1 MCIKVKIIPQNSVNI
16 CTMQH
21 RGEIIRKAVY
31 DSGYTITDIAKSIG
45 KSRKWMYLMFE
56 NSNVSLDIVLK
67 IGKII
72 HYDFSEDIKEFSGFL
87 RTSTLPKTLYSK
99 EETSVDY
106 WKDKYLQ
113 LLEEYNALLKKQDA
127 K

>member
-1 MCIKVKIIPQNSVNI
+1 
-16 CTMQH
+16 MQH

-31 DSGYTITDIAKSIG
+31 NSGYTITEIAKSIG

-72 HYDFSEDIKEFSGFL
+72 SYDFSQEIKEFSSF
-87 RTSTLPKTLYSK
+87 STRINSSASSGVN
-99 EETSVDY
+99 EESSPEY
-106 WKDKYLQ
+106 WKNKYLK
-113 LLEEYNALLKKQDA
+113 LLESYSELLKA
-127 K
+127 KKEQN

>member
-1 MCIKVKIIPQNSVNI
+1 MYNNVNIISRNSVNI

-31 DSGYTITDIAKSIG
+31 NSGLTITEIAKSIG

-56 NSNVSLDIVLK
+56 NSNVSLDLVLK

-72 HYDFSEDIKEFSGFL
+72 RYDFTADFKELSTSARIKSESFVASEENEPNAEF
-87 RTSTLPKTLYSK
+87 
-99 EETSVDY
+99 
-106 WKDKYLQ
+106 WKNKYLK
-113 LLEEYNALLKKQDA
+113 LLEEYNELLKKR
-127 K
+127 